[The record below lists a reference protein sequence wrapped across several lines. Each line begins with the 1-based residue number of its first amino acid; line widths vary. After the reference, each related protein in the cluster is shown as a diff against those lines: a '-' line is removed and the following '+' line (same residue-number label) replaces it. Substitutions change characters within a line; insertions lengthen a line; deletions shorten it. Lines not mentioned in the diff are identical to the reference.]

1 MFRSS
6 PFTRRRATRVAAVA
20 ALATAGVLGV
30 AGPATAATTPDS
42 NNVRFVMHEKV
53 DHTTESYTF
62 TSTAPLCPAG
72 RFADHV
78 TVVNGN
84 AKDTVFV
91 WQVDTTYTCVDGSG
105 TFTATKHLVRRV
117 DDQGAQNW
125 GVVEFTGGTGAFA
138 SLRGHGI
145 DIGASANQHGAGSIV
160 GHLML
165 GS

>member
-6 PFTRRRATRVAAVA
+6 PFTRRPSARVVAVA
-20 ALATAGVLGV
+20 ALAAAGVLGA
-30 AGPATAATTPDS
+30 AGPASAATTPDPS
-42 NNVRFVMHEKV
+42 NVRFVMHEKV

-78 TVVNGN
+78 TVVNAN
-84 AKDTVFV
+84 ADHTVYV
-91 WQVDTTYTCVDGSG
+91 WQVNTTYTCVDGSG
-105 TFTATKHLVRRV
+105 TFTAVKHLVRRV
-117 DDQGAQNW
+117 DQAGAQNW

-138 SLRGHGI
+138 SLRGFGV
-145 DIGASANQHGAGSIV
+145 DVGASADQHGAGSIV